1 MDEEKRST
9 EEQEVPATAEET
21 PAEDPVKEETPQSQE
36 QPAEQNAGPVAEET
50 AEPTEQNEETAEQ
63 NAQEEKVEGVEVEKL
78 SAEEQA
84 RMIAAQQKADK
95 RYHAVLG
102 DRRVKKPTRIV
113 AIVVTVVILVL
124 VGIFVIT
131 KLPMFY
137 NCMTPGSSDAIKGLL
152 AAYQGDEYDTQKE
165 YYDTLD
171 NDSNVW
177 LEWYHYDDD
186 GNAVFN
192 TFKNAPVTHDVF
204 AKADETIANKYAQT
218 NFYLAKKL
226 NGESLVSE
234 ETTPFRYV
242 TVIMYEFGDKNKSAE
257 YAAKKAKELGGQFEE
272 KNLLFFQLGLA
283 QAKLE
288 GGAFYRAWFNGGNLI
303 EIYASDEEL
312 AEGVR
317 TTINSMS

>member
-9 EEQEVPATAEET
+9 EEQNVPVSAEET
-21 PAEDPVKEETPQSQE
+21 PAEEPVKEETPQSQE
-36 QPAEQNAGPVAEET
+36 QPAEQNAGPVVEET
-50 AEPTEQNEETAEQ
+50 AESSEQNEETAVQ
-63 NAQEEKVEGVEVEKL
+63 NAEEEKVEGVEVQKL

-102 DRRVKKPTRIV
+102 DRRVKKPTRVV

-137 NCMTPGSSDAIKGLL
+137 NCMTPGSSDTIKGLL
-152 AAYQGDEYDTQKE
+152 AAYQGDEYDTQSK
-165 YYDTLD
+165 YYQTVS
-171 NDSNVW
+171 NGSNVW
-177 LEWYHYDDD
+177 LEWYHLDDN
-186 GNAVFN
+186 GEEVFKE
-192 TFKNAPVTHDVF
+192 FLNAPITHDVF
-204 AKADETIANKYAQT
+204 ANADETLTEKYAQI
-218 NFYLAKKL
+218 NFYLAKK
-226 NGESLVSE
+226 SSE
-234 ETTPFRYV
+234 ELLSDEPLRYV
-242 TVIMYEFGDKNKSAE
+242 TVIMYEFGSRDRSAA
-257 YAAKKAKELGGQFEE
+257 YAAKKAEELGGQFEE